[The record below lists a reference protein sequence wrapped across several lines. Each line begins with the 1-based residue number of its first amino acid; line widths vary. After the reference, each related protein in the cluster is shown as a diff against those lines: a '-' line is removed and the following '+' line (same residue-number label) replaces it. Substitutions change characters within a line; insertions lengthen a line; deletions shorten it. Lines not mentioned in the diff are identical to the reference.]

1 MYVSDVLGNKGT
13 GTVVSGENVD
23 VATAVK
29 IMCDNRVGAIL
40 ITDPKGKVTGVLTE
54 RDILRRFAEFGPA
67 LGGMAV
73 AKIMSVNVRATQPDA
88 TLEQVLA
95 TMTQNR
101 FRHMPVLEAGKLVGV
116 VSMGDMVKAMLEE
129 KTQEA
134 ESLKQYIT
142 S

>member
-1 MYVSDVLGNKGT
+1 MFVSDVLGSKGT

-40 ITDPKGKVTGVLTE
+40 ITDPKGKVSGVLTE
-54 RDILRRFAEFGPA
+54 RDILRRFAEFGTA
-67 LGGMAV
+67 LGAMPV
-73 AKIMSVNVRATQPDA
+73 SKIMSKNVLTTNPGATVQ
-88 TLEQVLA
+88 QVLE
-95 TMTQNR
+95 TMTHKR
-101 FRHMPVLEAGKLVGV
+101 FRHMPVIEAGTLVGV
-116 VSMGDMVKAMLEE
+116 VSMGDMVKAVLEE